1 MKIIKKIFKTNT
13 KFVNKAD
20 KKIKKKD
27 NNDLYQDL
35 INVVNT
41 PFIVINYL
49 DDIIYTNNAAKNK
62 FKLSS
67 KHKIT
72 NSFRTPEFYE
82 NLKNFKKKKI
92 NTSEFQIELF
102 SLPFSIIYNIKLHKL
117 SDRKILLSFL
127 DITELNKF
135 ENLHSDFIGNVSHEL
150 KTPLSVLLSSIE
162 LLITEKKISN
172 KERKDILFILNKESL
187 KMKSIIEDLLNLTK
201 IESQFKKKIKK
212 KINLN
217 DVIKLSINS
226 LITKAKKNKI
236 KIKFISNKNNIIT
249 GDKDQLVQLVENI
262 LDNSIKYAF
271 KNSLIQISLRSNNK
285 NIFLIFK
292 DKSKGI
298 PQSLIPR
305 LTDRFYRTPE
315 VKTKKIDGTGLGLAI
330 VKYIVIRHHAK
341 LKITSKINVGSKFEI
356 IFNNK

>member
-102 SLPFSIIYNIKLHKL
+102 SLPFSIIYTIKLHKL
-117 SDRKILLSFL
+117 SDRKILLSFFVFSKFG
-127 DITELNKF
+127 DII
-135 ENLHSDFIGNVSHEL
+135 DF
-150 KTPLSVLLSSIE
+150 
-162 LLITEKKISN
+162 
-172 KERKDILFILNKESL
+172 
-187 KMKSIIEDLLNLTK
+187 
-201 IESQFKKKIKK
+201 
-212 KINLN
+212 
-217 DVIKLSINS
+217 
-226 LITKAKKNKI
+226 
-236 KIKFISNKNNIIT
+236 
-249 GDKDQLVQLVENI
+249 
-262 LDNSIKYAF
+262 
-271 KNSLIQISLRSNNK
+271 
-285 NIFLIFK
+285 
-292 DKSKGI
+292 
-298 PQSLIPR
+298 
-305 LTDRFYRTPE
+305 
-315 VKTKKIDGTGLGLAI
+315 
-330 VKYIVIRHHAK
+330 
-341 LKITSKINVGSKFEI
+341 SKFEEWHTLQERYFNFF
-356 IFNNK
+356 IFSYSFEEANQLSKVNEQSLQ